1 MRKYALILFIITV
14 SLIAAGCV
22 SCLQSFQPTA
32 TPTPTV
38 APTNVPTNVP
48 TTPAQTVTPTAIPPN
63 MKIYQSGWPQDP
75 SQGQYLAN
83 GVRVSWTRTYR
94 ADDWSMP
101 AIESGTSDVSHGV
114 VQELAFWNPTAQNQT
129 VRSVNFKT
137 GYTETLDSPTKF
149 INSFGDFHEYDN
161 MQNSNFFSEFT
172 IAPGNRTTVLLY
184 SYITD
189 DDFNKY
195 NGYIKMNGVTI
206 NYDPNMIQP

>member
-1 MRKYALILFIITV
+1 MRKYALILSIILV

-22 SCLQSFQPTA
+22 TCLSSFQPTA
-32 TPTPTV
+32 TPTTTPTNA
-38 APTNVPTNVP
+38 APTATP
-48 TTPAQTVTPTAIPPN
+48 TTSTETATPTAIPST
-63 MKIYQSGWPQDP
+63 MKIYESGWPQDP

-101 AIESGTSDVSHGV
+101 AIEAGTRDATHGV

-137 GYTETLDSPTKF
+137 GYTETLDTPTKF
-149 INSFGDFHEYDN
+149 LNSFSDFHEYDN
-161 MQNSNFFSEFT
+161 MKSSNFFSEFT
-172 IAPGNRTTVLLY
+172 LVPGERTTIFLY
-184 SYITD
+184 SYLSD
-189 DDFNKY
+189 DDFAKY

-206 NYDPNMIQP
+206 NYDPNMIEP